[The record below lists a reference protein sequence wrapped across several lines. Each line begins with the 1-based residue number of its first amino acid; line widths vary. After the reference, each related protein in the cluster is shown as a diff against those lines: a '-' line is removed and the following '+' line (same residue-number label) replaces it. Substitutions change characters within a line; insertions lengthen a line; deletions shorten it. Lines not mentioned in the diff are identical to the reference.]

1 MISKDDI
8 KDILIHFEEAGYSI
22 TVSDPS
28 VWGLNTK
35 VDVPTPVGISV
46 GVTISKIKPKPVL
59 SFEEWSWVNIT
70 IKTALSRMNQEGIE
84 KEVKLDC
91 NSIIINLKEQLV
103 VLKNISSLVKIIKEF
118 NTKALGGVIRMKYD
132 QKSNSIKINFYRES
146 NKGLE
151 PMFDILSK
159 DFSIKDLR
167 QNGVP
172 MNRFG
177 LPSGDQICGLIASL
191 EPKNF
196 EIYE

>member
-22 TVSDPS
+22 AVSDPS
-28 VWGLNTK
+28 IWGLNTK

-70 IKTALSRMNQEGIE
+70 IKTALSRMNQKGIE

-91 NSIIINLKEQLV
+91 NRIIINLKEQLV
-103 VLKNISSLVKIIKEF
+103 VLKNIGSLVKIIKEF

-132 QKSNSIKINFYRES
+132 QKSSIKINFYRES
-146 NKGLE
+146 NKDLE

-159 DFSIKDLR
+159 DFNIKDLR
-167 QNGVP
+167 QNGVL

-177 LPSGDQICGLIASL
+177 LPSGNQVYGLVASL